1 MCYNPKEVTNTSPPL
16 PFLIIHK
23 EMQMKTMGNRK
34 VMWYIMVL
42 SMTGFGRAVGEF
54 FPITL
59 TVEIKSV
66 NHRFSE
72 ISVKMPRQFL
82 SIEDKIKK
90 AITQSVH
97 RGRVEVF
104 IQYDGESLVER
115 SIKVDWNLLEQ
126 YAETLST
133 IKNQYNIQ
141 DPLTL
146 NQLLAIDDAI
156 SINEATKIHAELEI
170 NLIKVVYEAV
180 SHLVTMRKT
189 EGEQL
194 KNDIIKRLTQISIH
208 TEELNRLAP
217 LVIEAFREKVQ
228 KRISEYVTGIIDES
242 RILTEVALFADK
254 VDISE
259 ELTRMDSHIHQFLET
274 LEVSGPIGRK
284 LDFIAQELNR
294 EANTIGSKAN
304 DSQIAKIV
312 VDLKSII
319 EKIKE
324 QVQNI
329 E

>member
-1 MCYNPKEVTNTSPPL
+1 
-16 PFLIIHK
+16 
-23 EMQMKTMGNRK
+23 
-34 VMWYIMVL
+34 MVL
-42 SMTGFGRAVGEF
+42 SMTGFGRSVGEF
-54 FPITL
+54 DRGKL

-72 ISVKMPRQFL
+72 ISIKMPRQFL

-97 RGRVEVF
+97 RGRVEAF
-104 IQYDGESLVER
+104 IQCDGESLVER

-126 YAETLST
+126 YAVTLST

-141 DPLTL
+141 EPLTL
-146 NQLLAIDDAI
+146 NQLLAIDDVI
-156 SINEATKIHAELEI
+156 SINEETKIQDELEI
-170 NLIKVVYEAV
+170 NLINVVYDAV
-180 SHLVTMRKT
+180 LHLVTMRKA

-194 KNDIIKRLTQISIH
+194 KIDISKRLTQISIH
-208 TEELNRLAP
+208 TDELKRLAP
-217 LVIEAFREKVQ
+217 LVIDSYREKVQ
-228 KRISEYVTGIIDES
+228 KRISEYVTGIIDEN
-242 RILTEVALFADK
+242 RILTEVALFADR

-259 ELTRMDSHIHQFLET
+259 ELTRIDSHIHQFLET
-274 LEVSGPIGRK
+274 LEVIGPIGRK
-284 LDFIAQELNR
+284 LDFIVQELNR

-304 DSQIAKIV
+304 DRQIAKVV
-312 VDLKSII
+312 VDIKSMI